1 MRGALRASALALS
14 LLLPE
19 AGYAGEWTDGA
30 RLNWDTGEGKSYLIP
45 ALEVAGFVVGLN
57 AFNRTVIDSDTYG
70 SDGNTIWRNLRTAPV
85 FDTDPFGINQ
95 VGHPYQGSYYYGFA
109 RSAGLGYWES
119 LGYSLLGSFLWETAG
134 ETSKPSRKTE
144 SHIRWTKTLAF
155 GDRPIG
161 PQSSLARPSSR
172 GRTRRRSHS

>member
-1 MRGALRASALALS
+1 MPSCSRGMRGALRASALALS

-109 RSAGLGYWES
+109 RSAGRRYWES
-119 LGYSLLGSFLWETAG
+119 LGYSLLRSLLWGTAR
-134 ETSKPSRKTE
+134 EATKPSLKHYVNTT
-144 SHIRWTKTLAF
+144 IRGSLL
-155 GDRPIG
+155 GQG
-161 PQSSLARPSSR
+161 PVPRCSLLLQGR
-172 GRTRRRSHS
+172 GAT